1 MTAPLIAI
9 PTYHLGA
16 GRVGNWEGAYALP
29 EPYVAALRA
38 AGARIALLPPPSP
51 PTAEEV
57 LAPFDGLLLAGGDDI
72 EPARYGAA
80 DHPEQYGID
89 PDRDE
94 LELELARAAVRTG
107 LPTLGICRGVQLL
120 NVAFGGTLVQHL
132 PELDGP
138 AEPGSSTATRPSR
151 RCTASGSSRAAAW
164 PRRSAR
170 LEAEGLSH
178 HHQGLDRLGDG
189 FRPVAWAPDGLVEG
203 IERDQG
209 WTVGVLWHPES
220 TAARRPRPAPAA
232 ALLRGR
238 GVPAWTA
245 VLASTRRAGSVG
257 RARERRTVN
266 RVARS
271 VRTTR

>member
-16 GRVGNWEGAYALP
+16 GRVRNWEGAYALP
-29 EPYVAALRA
+29 ESYVAALGA
-38 AGARIALLPPPSP
+38 AGARTSLLPHSQ
-51 PTAEEV
+51 
-57 LAPFDGLLLAGGDDI
+57 
-72 EPARYGAA
+72 PARYGAA
-80 DHPEQYGID
+80 DHPEQHGID
-89 PDRDE
+89 PDRDQ

-138 AEPGSSTATRPSR
+138 AEPQVEHRNEANQAIHNLRVEPDSR
-151 RCTASGSSRAAAW
+151 LAEAIGQ
-164 PRRSAR
+164 

-220 TAARRPRPAPAA
+220 TAAADPVQHR
-232 ALLRGR
+232 LLRAFVEVASRR
-238 GVPAWTA
+238 GQPFWRQ
-245 VLASTRRAGSVG
+245 RREPVGFGGSGSAAG
-257 RARERRTVN
+257 
-266 RVARS
+266 
-271 VRTTR
+271 